1 MKTDLL
7 EVLGDVILI
16 LLAIIVLLA
25 VFGWLA

>member
-16 LLAIIVLLA
+16 LLAIVVL
-25 VFGWLA
+25 VEVIRWLI